1 LKPKIICIAG
11 TRPEIIK
18 MAPVIRAL
26 QMVEALDV
34 HFLSSGQHRELL
46 VPLIDWFEL
55 KVDTDL
61 KVMTHGQSLA
71 GLTGRLMPEFE
82 RVFKEQ
88 RPALVIAQGDTTTV
102 LCAALACFYLNMPF
116 AHVEAG
122 LRTFDV
128 HNPFPE
134 EFNRATVARLAQLHF
149 CPTAHARDN
158 LLAERVAASTAHVT
172 GNTVIDALRF
182 TEARLSPAN
191 DQADQQHILL
201 TAHRRE
207 NFGQPLLDICQAVL
221 DICRE
226 FPRVRVLCPVHPNP
240 NVRDV
245 LIQHLGDHPQI
256 VLSPPLD
263 YPQLVAA
270 MLKSRVILTDSGG
283 IQEEGAALCKPLL
296 ILRGVTE
303 RPEIVDL
310 GVAQLVGT
318 ERDAIVGHTR
328 QLLQDEAHY
337 ADMARGALPY
347 GHGDAAQKIRD
358 LVCSALLH

>member
-1 LKPKIICIAG
+1 
-11 TRPEIIK
+11 

-26 QMVEALDV
+26 KAVPALDV
-34 HFLSSGQHRELL
+34 HVLSSGQHRELL

-55 KVDTDL
+55 TVDTDL

-71 GLTGRLMPEFE
+71 ELTGRLMPEFE

-88 RPALVIAQGDTTTV
+88 RPALVVAQGDTTTV
-102 LCAALACFYLNMPF
+102 LCAALTCFYLNIPF

-122 LRTFDV
+122 LRTFDIR
-128 HNPFPE
+128 NPFPE
-134 EFNRATVARLAQLHF
+134 EFNRTTVASLAQLHF

-158 LLAERVAASTAHVT
+158 LLAERIDASTVHVT

-182 TEARLSPAN
+182 TEAQLQPGTAHP
-191 DQADQQHILL
+191 DQQHILL

-207 NFGQPLLDICQAVL
+207 NFGQPLVEICQAVL
-221 DICRE
+221 AICDE

-240 NVRDV
+240 NVCEV
-245 LIQHLGDHPQI
+245 LNRHLGDHPQI
-256 VLSPPLD
+256 TLSPPLD

-270 MLKSRVILTDSGG
+270 MLQSRLILTDSGG
-283 IQEEGAALCKPLL
+283 IQEEAAALCKPVL
-296 ILRGVTE
+296 ILREVTE

-318 ERDAIVGHTR
+318 ARDAIVDHTR
-328 QLLQDEAHY
+328 QLLLDEAHY

-347 GHGDAAQKIRD
+347 GHGDAAHKIRD
-358 LVCSALLH
+358 IVCNALLH

>member
-26 QMVEALDV
+26 RAVQALDV

-46 VPLIDWFEL
+46 VPLINWFAL
-55 KVDTDL
+55 TVDTDL

-71 GLTGRLMPEFE
+71 ALTGRLMPEFE

-102 LCAALACFYLNMPF
+102 LCAALTCFYLTIPF

-134 EFNRATVARLAQLHF
+134 EFNRTAVARLAQLHF

-158 LLAERVAASTAHVT
+158 LLAERIDASTVHVT

-182 TEARLSPAN
+182 TEAQLPPASAPH
-191 DQADQQHILL
+191 DDQHILL

-207 NFGQPLLDICQAVL
+207 NFGQPLLDICGAVL
-221 DICRE
+221 AICKE
-226 FPRVRVLCPVHPNP
+226 HPRVRVLCPVHPNP
-240 NVRDV
+240 NVCEV
-245 LIQHLGDHPQI
+245 LIHHLGDHPQI
-256 VLSPPLD
+256 TLSPPLD

-270 MLKSRVILTDSGG
+270 MLRSRLILTDSGG
-283 IQEEGAALCKPLL
+283 IQEEAAALCKPVL
-296 ILRGVTE
+296 ILREVTE

-310 GVAQLVGT
+310 GVAHLVGT
-318 ERDAIVGHTR
+318 ARDAIVSHTR
-328 QLLQDEAHY
+328 QLLIDETHY
-337 ADMARGALPY
+337 TDMARGALPY

-358 LVCSALLH
+358 IVCNALMP

>member
-1 LKPKIICIAG
+1 MKPKVICIAG

-18 MAPVIRAL
+18 LAPVIRAL
-26 QMVEALDV
+26 QAVQAIDV

-55 KVDTDL
+55 PVNTDL
-61 KVMTHGQSLA
+61 DVMTHGQSLA

-88 RPALVIAQGDTTTV
+88 RPALVVGQGDTTTV
-102 LCAALACFYLNMPF
+102 LCAALTCSYLDIPF

-128 HNPFPE
+128 RNPFPE
-134 EFNRATVARLAQLHF
+134 EFNRATVACLAQLHF

-158 LLAERVAASTAHVT
+158 LLAERVDPSIVHVT

-182 TEARLSPAN
+182 TEARVPPVN
-191 DQADQQHILL
+191 DDADRHHILL

-207 NFGQPLLDICQAVL
+207 NFGRPLVDICQAVL
-221 DICRE
+221 DICLE
-226 FPRVRVLCPVHPNP
+226 FPHVHVLCPLHPNP
-240 NVRDV
+240 NVHEV
-245 LIQHLGDHPQI
+245 LSHHLGDHPQI
-256 VLSPPLD
+256 MLSPPLD
-263 YPQLVAA
+263 YLQLVSA
-270 MLKSRVILTDSGG
+270 MLQSRFILTDSGG

-296 ILRGVTE
+296 ILRSVTE

-318 ERDAIVGHTR
+318 KRDAIVEHAR
-328 QLLQDEAHY
+328 QLLQDDAHY

-347 GHGDAAQKIRD
+347 GQGDAAQKIRD
-358 LVCSALLH
+358 LICRALLH

>member
-18 MAPVIRAL
+18 MAPVIWAL
-26 QMVEALDV
+26 KAVNELDV

-46 VPLIDWFEL
+46 VPLINWFEL
-55 KVDTDL
+55 TVDTDL
-61 KVMTHGQSLA
+61 KVMVHGQSLA
-71 GLTGRLMPEFE
+71 ELTGRLMPEFE

-88 RPALVIAQGDTTTV
+88 RPALVLAQGDTTTV
-102 LCAALACFYLNMPF
+102 LCAALTCFYLNIPF

-128 HNPFPE
+128 RNPFPE

-158 LLAERVAASTAHVT
+158 LLAERIDASMAHVT

-182 TEARLSPAN
+182 TEAQLPPAAARN
-191 DQADQQHILL
+191 DELHILL

-207 NFGQPLLDICQAVL
+207 NFGQPMINICRAVL
-221 DICRE
+221 AVCKQ
-226 FPRVRVLCPVHPNP
+226 FPRVSVLCPVHPNP
-240 NVRDV
+240 NVCEV
-245 LIQHLGDHPQI
+245 LLHHLGDHPQI
-256 VLSPPLD
+256 RLSPPLD

-270 MLKSRVILTDSGG
+270 MLRSRLILTDSGG
-283 IQEEGAALCKPLL
+283 IQEEAAALCKPVL
-296 ILRGVTE
+296 ILREVTE

-318 ERDAIVGHTR
+318 SCDAIVDHTR
-328 QLLQDEAHY
+328 QLLLDEAHY
-337 ADMARGALPY
+337 ADMARSALPY
-347 GHGDAAQKIRD
+347 GHGDAAHKIRD
-358 LVCSALLH
+358 IVCHALTL

>member
-1 LKPKIICIAG
+1 VKPKVVCIVG

-18 MAPVIRAL
+18 MAPVIRSL
-26 QMVEALDV
+26 QAVPALDV
-34 HFLSSGQHRELL
+34 HVLSSGQHRELL

-55 KVDTDL
+55 TIDTDL

-82 RVFKEQ
+82 RMFKEQ
-88 RPALVIAQGDTTTV
+88 RPALVVAQGDTTTV
-102 LCAALACFYLNMPF
+102 LCAALTCFYLNIPF

-134 EFNRATVARLAQLHF
+134 EFNRSTVARLAKLHF

-158 LLAERVAASTAHVT
+158 LLAERIDAATAHVT

-182 TEARLSPAN
+182 TEAQLRQAPART
-191 DQADQQHILL
+191 DHQHILL
-201 TAHRRE
+201 TTHRRE
-207 NFGQPLLDICQAVL
+207 NFGQALLDICQAVL

-240 NVRDV
+240 NVCEV
-245 LIQHLGDHPQI
+245 LRQHLGDHPQI
-256 VLSPPLD
+256 TLSAPLD
-263 YPQLVAA
+263 YPQLVGA
-270 MLKSRVILTDSGG
+270 MLQSLVILTDSGG
-283 IQEEGAALCKPLL
+283 IQEEAAALGKPVL
-296 ILRGVTE
+296 ILREVTE

-318 ERDAIVGHTR
+318 ARDAVVEATR
-328 QLLQDEAHY
+328 RLLLDEVHY

-347 GHGDAAQKIRD
+347 GHGDAAHKIRD
-358 LVCSALLH
+358 LICQALKV